1 MRSKKPIASQL
12 QQNFVQNAQYVATLC
27 ISDESGLEQ
36 HPDTGDFTYNY
47 RQEIDKG
54 MRLGTF
60 LYDCG
65 WLEDSG
71 KLLLLKM
78 MFIDLALTCCLHILV
93 IVLNA
98 TKTLISKLDGDYT
111 KLLLQLD
118 CYQKLLHVQASF
130 CCYKDAAATT
140 TITVSLIDR
149 IQESYI
155 DSKILNSPSENI
167 LPDSLFAN
175 FYQNLSVL
183 HFNRSEYDL
192 SYSWSVKA
200 LKYLRSNTPAKI
212 SVDVLRQAAKSCV
225 VKRKFQIANL
235 LINSAVRVAE

>member
-1 MRSKKPIASQL
+1 MSSKKPIATQL
-12 QQNFVQNAQYVATLC
+12 QQNFVHNAQFML
-27 ISDESGLEQ
+27 SSSNENGLEH
-36 HPDTGDFTYNY
+36 HPGSGDFNYRY

-65 WLEDSG
+65 WLEDSV
-71 KLLLLKM
+71 
-78 MFIDLALTCCLHILV
+78 T
-93 IVLNA
+93 VLNA

-130 CCYKDAAATT
+130 CCYKEAAATT
-140 TITVSLIDR
+140 TITVNLIDR
-149 IQESYI
+149 IQESHI
-155 DSKILNSPSENI
+155 DSKTFNSPSENI

-200 LKYLRSNTPAKI
+200 LKYLRSSTPAKI